1 MPIWTQFQNVNYQ
14 NHFVVRSVYDMLSL
28 SEEEQDAMIRA
39 KDQVRLIE
47 IHDETASFLLG
58 EEVPIEEIQN
68 IYTFPKPE
76 IVEED

>member
-1 MPIWTQFQNVNYQ
+1 
-14 NHFVVRSVYDMLSL
+14 
-28 SEEEQDAMIRA
+28 MIRA